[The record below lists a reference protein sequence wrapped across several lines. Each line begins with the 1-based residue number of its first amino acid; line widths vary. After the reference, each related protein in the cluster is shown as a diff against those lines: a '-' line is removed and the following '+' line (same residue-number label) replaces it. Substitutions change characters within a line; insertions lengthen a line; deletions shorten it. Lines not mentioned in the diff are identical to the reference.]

1 MSNHLSQI
9 LVACVIAA
17 TAWAAY
23 PAGPRREGRWRIAAV
38 MAAPELSEASGLA
51 ASRRQPGL
59 WWTHND
65 SGHAA
70 ELFGF
75 DADGRL
81 LARVRVQEIA
91 EDWEDLASFEW
102 RGEPYLAI
110 ADTGDNL
117 AWRRQSRVLLV
128 AEPVPGQQTVAPTRT
143 LHFSY
148 PDGPRDVEALAVD
161 AVSGLILLLEKR
173 RPPARLYALDLAGPD
188 EQVARVVGELP
199 AVPPAAAVPA
209 QTLGAGYSRDMVTAM
224 DLAPDRRELVLMT
237 YRRVLRYRV
246 GADRTWSEVLRAGP
260 AAWLEL
266 PRDARLYE
274 AVAIDGDG
282 RVWATSEG
290 VDPPLLQSLE

>member
-1 MSNHLSQI
+1 M
-9 LVACVIAA
+9 
-17 TAWAAY
+17 
-23 PAGPRREGRWRIAAV
+23 AV
-38 MAAPELSEASGLA
+38 PELSEASGLA

-75 DADGRL
+75 DTDGRL

-128 AEPVPGQQTVAPTRT
+128 AEPVQGQQTVAPTRV
-143 LHFSY
+143 LRFSY

-161 AVSGLILLLEKR
+161 VASGTILLLEKR
-173 RPPARLYALDLAGPD
+173 RPPARLYALDLEGPD

-199 AVPPAAAVPA
+199 AAPAPTPVPA
-209 QTLGAGYSRDMVTAM
+209 QTVGAWYSRDMVTAM
-224 DLAPDRRELVLMT
+224 DLAADGGELVLMT

-274 AVAIDGDG
+274 AVAIDGEG

-290 VDPPLLQSLE
+290 VNPPLLQSLD

>member
-1 MSNHLSQI
+1 
-9 LVACVIAA
+9 
-17 TAWAAY
+17 
-23 PAGPRREGRWRIAAV
+23 
-38 MAAPELSEASGLA
+38 MAAPDLSEASGLA
-51 ASRRQPGL
+51 ASRRRPGL

-65 SGHAA
+65 SGHAP

-75 DADGRL
+75 DSDGRL
-81 LARVRVQEIA
+81 LAQVRVQEIA

-102 RGEPYLAI
+102 RGDPYLAI

-117 AWRRQSRVLLV
+117 AWRRQARVLLV
-128 AEPVPGQQTVAPTRT
+128 AEPELGERTVAPTRT
-143 LHFSY
+143 LRFSY

-161 AVSGLILLLEKR
+161 AVSGTILLLEKR
-173 RPPARLYALDLAGPD
+173 RPPARLYALDLDGPD

-199 AVPPAAAVPA
+199 AAPPPQPVPA
-209 QTLGAGYSRDMVTAM
+209 QTVGARYSRDMVTAM
-224 DLAPDRRELVLMT
+224 DLAADRRELVLMT

-246 GADRTWSEVLRAGP
+246 GADGDWGEVLRAGLE
-260 AAWLEL
+260 AWLEL

-274 AVAIDGDG
+274 AVAIDGEG

>member
-1 MSNHLSQI
+1 M
-9 LVACVIAA
+9 LVACAIAT
-17 TAWAAY
+17 TASAGDAAD
-23 PAGPRREGRWRIAAV
+23 PSGQSPWRRAAV
-38 MAAPELSEASGLA
+38 MAVPDLSEASGLA
-51 ASRRQPGL
+51 ASRRRPGL

-65 SGHAA
+65 SGHAP

-81 LARVRVQEIA
+81 LARVLVQGIA
-91 EDWEDLASFEW
+91 EDWEDLASFQW

-117 AWRRQSRVLLV
+117 AWRQQSRVLLV
-128 AEPVPGQQTVAPTRT
+128 AEPELGERTVAPTQT
-143 LHFSY
+143 LRFSY

-161 AVSGLILLLEKR
+161 VASGMILLLEKR
-173 RPPARLYALDLAGPD
+173 RPPARLYALDLDGPD
-188 EQVARVVGELP
+188 EQVARAVGEFP
-199 AVPPAAAVPA
+199 AAPAAAPVPA
-209 QTLGAGYSRDMVTAM
+209 QTVGAWYSRDIVTAM
-224 DLAPDRRELVLMT
+224 DLAADRRELVLMT

-246 GADRTWSEVLRAGP
+246 GADGDWSEVLRAGP
-260 AAWLEL
+260 AAQLEL

-290 VDPPLLQSLE
+290 VNPPLLQSLE